1 MQGQSVSSNDD
12 LSATITAWEMA
23 IGAYRLTGFLQE
35 DPAAG
40 TVRAWVN
47 DNGTTRAATDRVF
60 RGALAWDDAW
70 DHLAELREI
79 YERKFLAH
87 LKQLRGR

>member
-1 MQGQSVSSNDD
+1 MSVPGNDDD
-12 LSATITAWEMA
+12 LSAIITAWEMA
-23 IGAYRLTGFLQE
+23 IGTYRLTGFLQE
-35 DPAAG
+35 DRTAG
-40 TVRAWVN
+40 TARAWVN

-60 RGALAWDDAW
+60 RGAAAWDDAW

-87 LKQLRGR
+87 LKQVRGR

>member
-1 MQGQSVSSNDD
+1 MASDDD

-23 IGAYRLTGFLQE
+23 AGAYRLTGFLQE
-35 DPAAG
+35 DPAAR
-40 TVRAWVN
+40 TWRAWVN

-60 RGALAWDDAW
+60 RGANAWDDAW

-87 LKQLRGR
+87 LKQRSGR

>member
-1 MQGQSVSSNDD
+1 MSVPSNDDD

-23 IGAYRLTGFLQE
+23 FGTYRLTGFLQE
-35 DPAAG
+35 DQPAG
-40 TVRAWVN
+40 TVHAWVN

-60 RGALAWDDAW
+60 RGAAAWDDAW

-87 LKQLRGR
+87 VKQVRGR

>member
-1 MQGQSVSSNDD
+1 VALNDD
-12 LSATITAWEMA
+12 ASATITAWEMA

-35 DPAAG
+35 DLAAR
-40 TVRAWVN
+40 TTRAWVD

-60 RGALAWDDAW
+60 RGANAWDDAW

-87 LKQLRGR
+87 LKQVRGR